1 LDVEHLQRLADEDL
15 MPLVERKEPAAFEI
29 VYDRHGGAAYSLA
42 YRILGDRTA
51 AEDVAQEAFLSV
63 WRSGARFDRTRGSVR
78 TWLLGVVRNRAIDVL
93 RRDSGR
99 APAISLDLD
108 TVPEQES
115 RWEHT
120 DAEALRHEAARE
132 VRGVLQDL
140 PEDQLQVVQLA
151 YFGGLTHSE
160 IAEMLGMPLGT
171 VKGRMRLA
179 MEKMRAKLAE
189 GV

>member
-1 LDVEHLQRLADEDL
+1 
-15 MPLVERKEPAAFEI
+15 MPLVERKDPDAFEI

-42 YRILGDRTA
+42 YRIVGDRGV

-93 RRDSGR
+93 RRDAGR
-99 APAISLDLD
+99 APAISLELD
-108 TVPEQES
+108 SVPEQES
-115 RWEHT
+115 RAEQT
-120 DAEALRHEAARE
+120 DAEALRRDEARE
-132 VRGVLQDL
+132 VRGVLSEL
-140 PEDQLQVVQLA
+140 PEDQVKVVQLA

-160 IAEMLGMPLGT
+160 IAEVLGMPLGT

-179 MEKMRAKLAE
+179 MDKMRAKLAE
-189 GV
+189 GI